1 MTPTSL
7 SQPGPSWAWD
17 SARDLPRATSSC
29 GAGTQRSPG
38 SSSDLSWAFCST
50 GTGGRVPAHDR
61 GGSVCLHTEDQG
73 AHG

>member
-1 MTPTSL
+1 MTATSL
-7 SQPGPSWAWD
+7 ALRGLGAALRTCPEGPPG
-17 SARDLPRATSSC
+17 C

-38 SSSDLSWAFCST
+38 SSSDLSWALRSA
-50 GTGGRVPAHDR
+50 GTGGGVPAHDR